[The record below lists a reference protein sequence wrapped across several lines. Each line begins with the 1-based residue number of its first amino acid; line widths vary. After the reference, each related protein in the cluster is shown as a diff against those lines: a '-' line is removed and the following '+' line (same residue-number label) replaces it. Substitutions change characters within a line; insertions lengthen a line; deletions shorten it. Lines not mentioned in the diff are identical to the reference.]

1 MFEKILED
9 GCSCVDSFF
18 FFNRELRDYQ
28 YIGAHDYSFLTIF
41 SIKRVL

>member
-1 MFEKILED
+1 MFKKILED
-9 GCSCVDSFF
+9 GCSCVDFLF